1 MPGQPKKRP
10 DMLVQLAFGNE
21 ALVDDQI
28 TPAISESFATKGE
41 RDPEGFLV
49 TRERHEKDQCKNS
62 SATKQYL
69 SSMVLFVLSAT
80 GCLGPAAF
88 IKAVGDADLADQPR
102 ERARWA
108 PG

>member
-41 RDPEGFLV
+41 CDP
-49 TRERHEKDQCKNS
+49 KAS
-62 SATKQYL
+62 S
-69 SSMVLFVLSAT
+69 
-80 GCLGPAAF
+80 
-88 IKAVGDADLADQPR
+88 
-102 ERARWA
+102 
-108 PG
+108 